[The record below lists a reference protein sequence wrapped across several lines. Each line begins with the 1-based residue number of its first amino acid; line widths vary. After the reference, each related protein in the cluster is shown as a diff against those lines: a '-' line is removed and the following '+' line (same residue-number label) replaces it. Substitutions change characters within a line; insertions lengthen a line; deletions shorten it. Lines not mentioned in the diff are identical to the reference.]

1 MSRET
6 GEYPI
11 SIGTSICFESLKSA
25 GSEVASQK
33 RETVKKI
40 IISMDTIIRN
50 LRGACRND
58 VLKVGEYVSYLLQEM
73 ELIEELSGKLP
84 RKPEV
89 LFYHAVFDG
98 MTDRYPHALLREK
111 SSKRVDD
118 EYLVKSIISEV
129 ALQTPVVIGNYYD
142 ISFDVTGDDSSI
154 IIAHRA
160 PELLRFSE
168 FDNMSLLESHTGALK
183 TRVNW
188 YTKFTD
194 GKSLPPMPFCPGTLF
209 ICGDNTFFK
218 PRVAARKFLIAV
230 ATANKWRGNTTQKY
244 MRSCMRDRP
253 QGKNEDKSLAL
264 QLMSYQGV

>member
-11 SIGTSICFESLKSA
+11 SIGTSVCFETLNSA
-25 GSEVASQK
+25 SSEAVKDKRGS
-33 RETVKKI
+33 VKKI
-40 IISMDTIIRN
+40 LISVDTLVRN

-58 VLKVGEYVSYLLQEM
+58 VLSVSEYASYLLQEM
-73 ELIEELSGKLP
+73 ELIEELSEKLP
-84 RKPEV
+84 RKPKV
-89 LFYHAVFDG
+89 LFYHALFDG
-98 MTDRYPHALLREK
+98 VTKRYPHALMREK
-111 SSKRVDD
+111 SSKRMDD
-118 EYLVKSIISEV
+118 DHLVNSIISEA
-129 ALQTPVVIGNYYD
+129 ALQTQIAVGNYYD
-142 ISFDVTGDDSSI
+142 ISFDVTSDDSSI

-183 TRVNW
+183 QRPNW

-194 GKSLPPMPFCPGTLF
+194 GKHLPPMPFCPGTLF

-218 PRVAARKFLIAV
+218 PRTAARKFLIAV

-264 QLMSYQGV
+264 QLMDY